1 MNTFVNEE
9 ILLLDVY
16 FKMSPILRKYII
28 KSNANIGGD
37 IFLLWFL

>member
-16 FKMSPILRKYII
+16 FKMSPISWEIYYK
-28 KSNANIGGD
+28 K
-37 IFLLWFL
+37 